1 MTAVLNKME
10 IQINISSEFKACHG
24 IFKQKIYEKDGI
36 PAVFKIQQ
44 VLKQRKSEQNS
55 FAYSLADSIHLIANF
70 LNKNKT
76 LRDIQEDYSSF
87 ILLQNLLVNRLDT
100 ILDIVKMPNEIREKE
115 FKIFQQINAWA
126 YFLKP
131 HTAFISKYPTIYVFE
146 NNIRAH
152 DFESYS
158 LIVNNYFV
166 NKYNKAQLNRS
177 NFFTGLT
184 KMGYNLERINEKPI
198 LLILP
203 NISEITNQLCDAI
216 NKFVDV
222 ILSDEK
228 YLNRYCESF

>member
-24 IFKQKIYEKDGI
+24 IFKQKVYENGGI
-36 PAVFKIQQ
+36 PAVFKLHQ

-76 LRDIQEDYSSF
+76 FRDIQEDYSSF

-131 HTAFISKYPTIYVFE
+131 HTAFISKYPTVYVFE
-146 NNIRAH
+146 NNIFSH
-152 DFESYS
+152 DFEAYS
-158 LIVNNYFV
+158 LIVNNDFV
-166 NKYNKAQLNRS
+166 IKYNNAQLNRS
-177 NFFTGLT
+177 NFLTELT
-184 KMGYNLERINEKPI
+184 KKGYNLERINEKPI

-203 NISEITNQLCDAI
+203 NITEITNQLCDAI
-216 NKFVDV
+216 NKFIDLF
-222 ILSDEK
+222 LSDKK
-228 YLNRYCESF
+228 YIDLYFETQ